1 MRTRRAPSWIR
12 GPFVVALLLAA
23 ACLPASCRRASEA
36 PRGPAPPSA
45 VPATARRVAGV
56 VEDRA
61 HHAIGGAAVSFPDLS
76 VDTRTDAEGR
86 FDVSAEGTAGDRVQL
101 RVTKDGYAPAEQSV
115 AKGNVQVIVTLE
127 RS

>member
-1 MRTRRAPSWIR
+1 MRGLRTSSGIR
-12 GPFVVALLLAA
+12 GAFAVALLIAA
-23 ACLPASCRRASEA
+23 VGLPASCRRASEA

-56 VEDRA
+56 VEDRS
-61 HHAIGGAAVSFPDLS
+61 HHPIAGAAVSFPDLS

-86 FDVSAEGTAGDRVQL
+86 FDVSAEGTAGDRVQV
-101 RVTKDGYAPAEQSV
+101 RVTKEGYAPAEQSV
-115 AKGNVQVIVTLE
+115 AKGNVQVVVSLE